1 LIAAAD
7 LPTIGPMRIG
17 LILLLLPL
25 ASCAAIPVYDD
36 PKRVGRIERLRE
48 ARDLCLVKNVQAFD
62 DGTSAASKIGNYVA
76 MSCTV
81 ETGKL
86 VELAIPRPDQH
97 ARSAFQEEAVRRAT
111 GYVLTTRRM
120 EADALERHRQPESIL
135 PPQ

>member
-1 LIAAAD
+1 
-7 LPTIGPMRIG
+7 MRIG

-25 ASCAAIPVYDD
+25 ASCAAIPSYDD
-36 PKRVGRIERLRE
+36 PKRVDRIEKLRE
-48 ARDLCLVKNVQAFD
+48 ARDVCLVKNVQAFD

-97 ARSAFQEEAVRRAT
+97 VRSAFQEEAVRRAT

-120 EADALERHRQPESIL
+120 EADALERHSQPEPIL